1 LNQAEMSVNPSSPI
15 PGLDYHR
22 FDFERGIR
30 HLQIF
35 GVRYYV
41 TFTPEAKAEADKWPE
56 LTEITATGPF
66 NIYEVADAP
75 LVEAAT
81 YQPAVYEG
89 PHNSLLARLGGVV
102 GIGPGEQAATFE
114 EVSLDWYGSMD
125 LLDRWIT
132 TNGPSSWPRITDL
145 GQLQSMD
152 PLPGGEATI
161 TDVVLEDDLISFRT
175 DAVGV
180 PHLVK
185 VSYFPNWQATGAEG
199 PFHAGPSLM
208 IVVPTEEEVTL
219 QFADGAVENLGWI
232 LTIAGVAVAA
242 AGGVLYRT
250 RSGRKAITRPR
261 PVAARA
267 MSPIS
272 RLGSR
277 EANSVD
283 HSESLTLPEPG
294 A

>member
-1 LNQAEMSVNPSSPI
+1 M
-15 PGLDYHR
+15 
-22 FDFERGIR
+22 
-30 HLQIF
+30 
-35 GVRYYV
+35 
-41 TFTPEAKAEADKWPE
+41 
-56 LTEITATGPF
+56 
-66 NIYEVADAP
+66 
-75 LVEAAT
+75 
-81 YQPAVYEG
+81 
-89 PHNSLLARLGGVV
+89 

-132 TNGPSSWPRITDL
+132 TDGPSSWPRITDL
-145 GQLQSMD
+145 GQLQSVN

-161 TDVVLEDDLISFRT
+161 TDVVLENDLISFRT

-185 VSYFPNWQATGAEG
+185 VSYFPNWQAAGAEG

-219 QFADGAVENLGWI
+219 RFANGSVENIGWI

-250 RSGRKAITRPR
+250 RSDRKVKTRPR
-261 PVAARA
+261 PVPAKAV
-267 MSPIS
+267 SPIS
-272 RLGSR
+272 RLGTK
-277 EANSVD
+277 EANPVD
-283 HSESLTLPEPG
+283 PESLTLPGPR